1 MRQYVDIND
10 TQVIAPNFKKRLSG
24 VTSTIVQLVPKQRQM
39 GVRIAALAPDGLPD
53 PVVRVRFRD
62 LWRLWFEP
70 NGANRRVWHA
80 RRNTEMLPGIFMRD
94 VLRMKIRLLFTSAA
108 QRDHRGFTKWLIRKM
123 DAVIA
128 TSAQASSY
136 LHVSNTVIMHGIDTE
151 RFAPADNKTQA
162 KQALGF
168 DSSFKLAGCF
178 GRIRDQKGTD
188 RFVHAMIKLIPDHPD
203 WIAVVTGRVTA
214 DNKDFAGKLT
224 DAISAAGLQDRI
236 RFVGEVDD
244 VLPWYQALDL
254 FVAPQRWEGFGLT
267 PLEAMACGVPVAA
280 TKVGAFNELIVNGAT
295 GLLTENDD
303 RAIAGAV
310 ATLIE
315 NDALRE
321 EMAQKAR
328 PHVLESFMLEREAA
342 QINTIYEKLLHSA

>member
-1 MRQYVDIND
+1 MRQYVDIKD

-39 GVRIAALAPDGLPD
+39 GVRIASLAPEGLPEQ
-53 PVVRVRFRD
+53 VVRVRFRD
-62 LWRLWFEP
+62 LWRLWFSP
-70 NGANRRVWHA
+70 NGASHRVWHA

-94 VLRMKIRLLFTSAA
+94 VLRMKIKLLFTSAA

-123 DAVIA
+123 DDVIA

-136 LHVSNTVIMHGIDTE
+136 LQVPNTVIMHGIDTG
-151 RFAPADNKTQA
+151 RFAPAADKAKA

-168 DSSFKLAGCF
+168 DASIKLAGCF

-188 RFVHAMIKLIPDHPD
+188 RFVHTMIALLPTHPD
-203 WIAVVTGRVTA
+203 WVAVVTGRITG

-224 DAISAAGLQDRI
+224 NAISAAGLQDRI

-280 TKVGAFNELIVNGAT
+280 TKVGAFNELIANGET
-295 GLLTENDD
+295 GLLAENNDD
-303 RAIAGAV
+303 AIANAV
-310 ATLIE
+310 ATLVA
-315 NDALRE
+315 NDKLRE
-321 EMAQKAR
+321 QMAQKAR

-342 QINTIYEKLLHSA
+342 QINAIYEKLLHSA